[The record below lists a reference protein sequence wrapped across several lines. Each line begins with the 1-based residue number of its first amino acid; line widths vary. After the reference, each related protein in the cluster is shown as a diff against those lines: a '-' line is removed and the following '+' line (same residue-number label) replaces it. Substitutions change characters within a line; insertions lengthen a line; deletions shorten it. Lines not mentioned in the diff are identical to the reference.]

1 MAKFAVSFLS
11 AAAGLL
17 FATEVLAQGCP
28 APQRL
33 DFEVARK
40 IERSEKGFTQG
51 LEVREGRLLEGTGSI
66 GGSTRLNVIDPTTG
80 QVHRI
85 VDVGTG
91 VFGEGITV
99 LKGELFQLTW
109 QDGIVFVR
117 DLQGRVLRQMRNIR
131 EGWGLTNDGEN
142 LIFSDGSGSLF
153 VADPKTFAIK
163 REIPVRA
170 ATQGAIRGINELE
183 LVGGKVLANLF
194 TTWTIVRIDL
204 ATGCVEA
211 FSDLRALLERMDPQE
226 RADVAGDTNNVLNGI
241 AYDQRTDTYFLTGKR
256 WRSIFA
262 GRFRAA
268 AP

>member
-1 MAKFAVSFLS
+1 MKLRTLALFT
-11 AAAGLL
+11 AAATLL
-17 FATEVLAQGCP
+17 ATQALAQGCP
-28 APQRL
+28 VPQRL
-33 DFEVARK
+33 AFEVARK

-51 LEVREGRLLEGTGSI
+51 LEVREGRLLEGTGSL
-66 GGSTRLNVIDPTTG
+66 GGSTRINLIDPSTG

-109 QDGIVFVR
+109 QDRIVFVR
-117 DLQGRVLRQMRNIR
+117 DLQGRVIRQMRNER

-153 VADPKTFAIK
+153 VADPRTFAVK

-170 ATQGAIRGINELE
+170 ATPGAIRGLNELE

-194 TTWTIVRIDL
+194 TTWTVVRIDL
-204 ATGCVEA
+204 TTGCVEA
-211 FSDLRALLERMDPQE
+211 FSDLSALAERMDAQE
-226 RADVAGDTNNVLNGI
+226 RAELAADTNNVLNGI
-241 AYDQRTDTYFLTGKR
+241 AYDARTDTYFVTGKR

-262 GRFRAA
+262 GRFRPAG
-268 AP
+268 P